1 MATKKK
7 PTAAAPAEAQGG
19 AKDEKKKM
27 LTVSDE
33 RMKEIM
39 ESLAFTLDGLHTKTH
54 EDILA
59 GRELI
64 LLGARQ
70 MVKDNPQVNSIQFIC
85 QLCNDLQQ
93 YIVRNFPIQLPVG
106 EA

>member
-1 MATKKK
+1 MATKMK
-7 PTAAAPAEAQGG
+7 PTAAPAAAQGD
-19 AKDEKKKM
+19 ANEEKKKM

-33 RMKEIM
+33 RMREIM
-39 ESLAFTLDGLHTKTH
+39 APLADVLDRLHVKTH
-54 EDILA
+54 EDIIV

-70 MVKDNPQVNSIQFIC
+70 MLKDNPQVNSIQFIC
-85 QLCNDLQQ
+85 RLCNDLQQ
-93 YIVRNFPIQLPVG
+93 YLVRNFPNQLPVG

>member
-7 PTAAAPAEAQGG
+7 PTAGPAAAQGD

-33 RMKEIM
+33 RMHEIM
-39 ESLAFTLDGLHTKTH
+39 ESLAFTLDGLHVKTH
-54 EDILA
+54 EDIIA

-93 YIVRNFPIQLPVG
+93 YLVRNFPRQMPVG

>member
-1 MATKKK
+1 MATKKN
-7 PTAAAPAEAQGG
+7 PTAKPAAAQGD
-19 AKDEKKKM
+19 ASEEKKQKM

-33 RMKEIM
+33 RMREIM
-39 ESLAFTLDGLHTKTH
+39 APLADVLDRLHVKTH
-54 EDILA
+54 EDIIV

-85 QLCNDLQQ
+85 QLCNDLQH
-93 YIVRNFPIQLPVG
+93 YLVRNFQRQLPVG

>member
-7 PTAAAPAEAQGG
+7 PTAAPAGAQEGASEA
-19 AKDEKKKM
+19 KKM
-27 LTVSDE
+27 LTVSNE
-33 RMKEIM
+33 RMREIM
-39 ESLAFTLDGLHTKTH
+39 APLADLLDRLHVKTH
-54 EDILA
+54 EDIIV
-59 GRELI
+59 GREMI

-85 QLCNDLQQ
+85 RLCNDLQQ
-93 YIVRNFPIQLPVG
+93 YLVRNFPNQLPVG

>member
-7 PTAAAPAEAQGG
+7 PTAAPAAAQEG
-19 AKDEKKKM
+19 ASEDKKKM

-33 RMKEIM
+33 RMREIM
-39 ESLAFTLDGLHTKTH
+39 MPLADLFDELHVKTH
-54 EDILA
+54 EDIIV
-59 GRELI
+59 GREMI

-70 MVKDNPQVNSIQFIC
+70 MLKDNPQMNSIQFIC
-85 QLCNDLQQ
+85 QLCNDLQRFL
-93 YIVRNFPIQLPVG
+93 VRNFPNPLPVG

>member
-7 PTAAAPAEAQGG
+7 PTAAPAAAQGD
-19 AKDEKKKM
+19 ANEAKKKM
-27 LTVSDE
+27 LTVSNE
-33 RMKEIM
+33 RMREIM
-39 ESLAFTLDGLHTKTH
+39 APLADTLDRLHVKTH
-54 EDILA
+54 EDIIV

-85 QLCNDLQQ
+85 RLCNDLQQ
-93 YIVRNFPIQLPVG
+93 YLVRNFPNQLPVG

>member
-7 PTAAAPAEAQGG
+7 PTAAPAASQGDANEA
-19 AKDEKKKM
+19 KKKM
-27 LTVSDE
+27 LTVSNE
-33 RMKEIM
+33 RMQEIM
-39 ESLAFTLDGLHTKTH
+39 APLADLLDRLHVKTH
-54 EDILA
+54 EDIIV

-85 QLCNDLQQ
+85 RLCNDLQQ
-93 YIVRNFPIQLPVG
+93 YLVRNFPNQLPVG

>member
-7 PTAAAPAEAQGG
+7 PTAAPAAAQEGASEA
-19 AKDEKKKM
+19 KKKM
-27 LTVSDE
+27 LTVSNE
-33 RMKEIM
+33 RMHEIM

-93 YIVRNFPIQLPVG
+93 YLVRNFPRQLPVG

>member
-7 PTAAAPAEAQGG
+7 PTAAPDAAQGD
-19 AKDEKKKM
+19 ANEAKKKM
-27 LTVSDE
+27 LTVSNE
-33 RMKEIM
+33 RMHEIM

-93 YIVRNFPIQLPVG
+93 YLVRNFPRQLPVG

>member
-7 PTAAAPAEAQGG
+7 PTAAPAAAQGD
-19 AKDEKKKM
+19 ANEKKKM

-33 RMKEIM
+33 RMHEIM
-39 ESLAFTLDGLHTKTH
+39 ESLAFTLDGLHVKTH
-54 EDILA
+54 EDIIV

-93 YIVRNFPIQLPVG
+93 YLVRNFPRQLPVG

>member
-7 PTAAAPAEAQGG
+7 PTAAPAAAQGD
-19 AKDEKKKM
+19 ASKTKKKM

-33 RMKEIM
+33 RMHEIM

-93 YIVRNFPIQLPVG
+93 YLVRNFQRQLPVG

>member
-7 PTAAAPAEAQGG
+7 PTTAAPAAAQGG
-19 AKDEKKKM
+19 AKDEKKM

-33 RMKEIM
+33 RMREIM
-39 ESLAFTLDGLHTKTH
+39 APLADVLDRLHVKTH
-54 EDILA
+54 EDIIV

-93 YIVRNFPIQLPVG
+93 YLVRNFPRQLPVG

>member
-1 MATKKK
+1 MTTKKK
-7 PTAAAPAEAQGG
+7 PTAAPAAAQGD

-33 RMKEIM
+33 RMREIM
-39 ESLAFTLDGLHTKTH
+39 APLADVLDRLHVKTH
-54 EDILA
+54 EDIIV

-93 YIVRNFPIQLPVG
+93 YLVRNFPRQLPVG

>member
-7 PTAAAPAEAQGG
+7 PTAAPAAAQGD

-33 RMKEIM
+33 RMREIM
-39 ESLAFTLDGLHTKTH
+39 APLADVLDRLHVKTH
-54 EDILA
+54 EDIIV

-64 LLGARQ
+64 LIGARQ
-70 MVKDNPQVNSIQFIC
+70 MAKDNPQVNSIQFIC

-93 YIVRNFPIQLPVG
+93 YLVRNFPNQLPVG

>member
-1 MATKKK
+1 MATKKN
-7 PTAAAPAEAQGG
+7 PTAAPAAAHGD
-19 AKDEKKKM
+19 ANEKKKM

-33 RMKEIM
+33 RMREIM
-39 ESLAFTLDGLHTKTH
+39 APLADVLDRLHVKTH
-54 EDILA
+54 EDIIV

-85 QLCNDLQQ
+85 QLCNDLQH
-93 YIVRNFPIQLPVG
+93 YLVRNFQRQLPVG